1 MVNGLHA
8 LHVLT
13 SSCDLTIHNLLTRVL
28 RTYAGGS
35 LVVGTLG
42 VALVAAL
49 VVVVKSRLGAIAE
62 PPTAPAP
69 VLV

>member
-1 MVNGLHA
+1 MGFTRYTHSQVTTLRSTTTLSTYFLRA
-8 LHVLT
+8 L
-13 SSCDLTIHNLLTRVL
+13 
-28 RTYAGGS
+28 AGS